1 MWVPRGKSR
10 SSPAACLFAR
20 AKKRIALIAA
30 AALTEPSHRRRTSSA
45 LQAAAVPHPSCRAGA
60 PPPPSG
66 SRPARHLLP
75 QRRHECS
82 ESEEEARHD
91 AYGDGETA
99 VMRWKSRVGRSSF
112 VEDAPKRENTAICTL
127 VREGACFAQSIAWV
141 AGCQNSVKLYVFC
154 TYGG

>member
-1 MWVPRGKSR
+1 MHTPNPSHPKAGLQTIF
-10 SSPAACLFAR
+10 SSPPPLSVFYTLLCGSRVEKVGLLQQPASSHAQ
-20 AKKRIALIAA
+20 KK
-30 AALTEPSHRRRTSSA
+30 ESPS
-45 LQAAAVPHPSCRAGA
+45 LLPLPS
-60 PPPPSG
+60 PSG

-75 QRRHECS
+75 QRRHECT